1 MKINSNSV
9 RTLALALLVS
19 VAAPAAA
26 TSAPV
31 TEVGAGGSAVDR
43 LERMLQARNQMQ
55 LDMQRQL
62 DQMAQELSTLRG
74 SVERNSYDIKQMV
87 ERQRDLYREVD
98 TLRTTKQTP
107 EKSKDEKEQSIEG
120 SAVRFTDDKSE
131 NAAYEA
137 AVNLILKEKD
147 YQGATKAFNAFLSQY
162 PESVYTAN
170 AHYWLG
176 QLYFSKSEFEQANQ
190 EFTAVSKFKDSNK
203 RADALLK
210 LGLIAQK
217 QGNGDQADQYFQQLI
232 DTYPDST
239 SAKQAKNAM

>member
-1 MKINSNSV
+1 MTMNSNSV

-19 VAAPAAA
+19 VAAPVAAA
-26 TSAPV
+26 PAPV
-31 TEVGAGGSAVDR
+31 TEVGSGGTAIER

-62 DQMAQELSTLRG
+62 DQMAQELSNLRG
-74 SVERNSYDIKQMV
+74 NVERNSYDIQQVV
-87 ERQRDLYREVD
+87 ERQRDLYREID
-98 TLRTTKQTP
+98 DLRTAKSSAPKETKSTDENPSVNYTSDQT
-107 EKSKDEKEQSIEG
+107 
-120 SAVRFTDDKSE
+120 E

-147 YQGATKAFNAFLSQY
+147 YQGATKAFNAFLQKY

-176 QLYFSKSEFEQANQ
+176 QLFFSKRDFEQASK
-190 EFTAVSKFKDSNK
+190 EFTAVSQFKDSNK

-217 QGNGDQADQYFQQLI
+217 QGNTAQANQYFQQVI

>member
-9 RTLALALLVS
+9 RILALALLVS

-74 SVERNSYDIKQMV
+74 SVERNSYEIKQMV

-98 TLRTTKQTP
+98 TLRT
-107 EKSKDEKEQSIEG
+107 
-120 SAVRFTDDKSE
+120 
-131 NAAYEA
+131 
-137 AVNLILKEKD
+137 
-147 YQGATKAFNAFLSQY
+147 
-162 PESVYTAN
+162 
-170 AHYWLG
+170 
-176 QLYFSKSEFEQANQ
+176 
-190 EFTAVSKFKDSNK
+190 
-203 RADALLK
+203 
-210 LGLIAQK
+210 
-217 QGNGDQADQYFQQLI
+217 
-232 DTYPDST
+232 
-239 SAKQAKNAM
+239 AKQAVPAPKMRRKTHHLPVLRMIKAKTPRMKLPST

>member
-98 TLRTTKQTP
+98 TLRTAKQTVP
-107 EKSKDEKEQSIEG
+107 APQEETQDASSV
-120 SAVRFTDDKSE
+120 SFTDDKSE

-147 YQGATKAFNAFLSQY
+147 YQGATKAFKAFLSKY

-217 QGNGDQADQYFQQLI
+217 QGNGDQADQYFQQVI

>member
-1 MKINSNSV
+1 MNSNSV

-19 VAAPAAA
+19 VAAPVAA
-26 TSAPV
+26 TPAPV
-31 TEVGAGGSAVDR
+31 TEVGAGGTAVDR

-62 DQMAQELSTLRG
+62 DQMAQELSNLRG
-74 SVERNSYDIKQMV
+74 NVERNSYDIQQMV
-87 ERQRDLYREVD
+87 ERQRDLYREID
-98 TLRTTKQTP
+98 TLRTAKQSVPAEP
-107 EKSKDEKEQSIEG
+107 ENKAEDKP
-120 SAVRFTDDKSE
+120 AVNFTADQTE

-147 YQGATKAFNAFLSQY
+147 YQGATKAFKAFLSTY

-176 QLYFSKSEFEQANQ
+176 QLYFSKRKFEQASQ
-190 EFTAVSKFKDSNK
+190 EFTAVSEFEDSNK
-203 RADALLK
+203 RPDALLK

-217 QGNGDQADQYFQQLI
+217 QGNGDQANQYFQQVI

>member
-19 VAAPAAA
+19 VAAPVAA

-31 TEVGAGGSAVDR
+31 TEVGAGSTTVDR

-74 SVERNSYDIKQMV
+74 NVERNSYEIKQVV

-98 TLRTTKQTP
+98 TLRTAKQATP
-107 EKSKDEKEQSIEG
+107 APKDTAKDASPV
-120 SAVRFTDDKSE
+120 SFTDDKSE

-147 YQGATKAFNAFLSQY
+147 YQGATKAFKAFLAQY

-176 QLYFSKSEFEQANQ
+176 QLYFSKNNFEQANQ
-190 EFTAVSKFKDSNK
+190 EFTAVSEFKDSNK

-217 QGNGDQADQYFQQLI
+217 EGNGNQAKQYFQQVI